1 MGHTMTDVMLA
12 EEWGGMGKVDGL
24 EAKFEIIERHLE
36 ALCAAKNVFEKR
48 PEDARNAKYLE

>member
-12 EEWGGMGKVDGL
+12 EEWGKVDGL

-36 ALCAAKNVFEKR
+36 ALCTAKNVFGKR
-48 PEDARNAKYLE
+48 LKDARNAKYLE